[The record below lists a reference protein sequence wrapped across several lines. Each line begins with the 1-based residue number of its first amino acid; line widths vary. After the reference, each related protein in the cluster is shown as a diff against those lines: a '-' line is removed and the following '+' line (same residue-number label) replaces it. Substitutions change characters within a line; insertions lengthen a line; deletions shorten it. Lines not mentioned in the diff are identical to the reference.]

1 MVWAIRARTPRGAAI
16 LAPISRI
23 AFALPLATLAVV
35 ACAAP
40 IPEADIT
47 KGQIRADMREYAMGL
62 TSAEVRSGTVTF
74 IARNTGST
82 VHDLVVLRTDLAAD
96 KLPVDAQTQK
106 AKEDGKQGAV
116 DQIAPGKSANLR
128 LELPSGAYVVICN
141 VPTHYQLGMR
151 SALTVK

>member
-1 MVWAIRARTPRGAAI
+1 MQPMVPSHILGDIVRSTRALT
-16 LAPISRI
+16 LV
-23 AFALPLATLAVV
+23 ALMVL

-62 TSAEVRSGTVTF
+62 TATEVRAGTVTF
-74 IARNTGST
+74 IARNAGST
-82 VHDLVVLRTDLAAD
+82 AHDLVVLKTDLAPD
-96 KLPVDAQTQK
+96 KLPVDTQTQK
-106 AKEDGKQGAV
+106 AKEDGKLGAV
-116 DQIAPGKSANLR
+116 DQVSPGKSANLR
-128 LELPSGAYVVICN
+128 LELPAGAYVVICN

>member
-1 MVWAIRARTPRGAAI
+1 MRRRARGRGRAGILGDIVRTALTLLLSSALAA
-16 LAPISRI
+16 
-23 AFALPLATLAVV
+23 

-40 IPEADIT
+40 VPEADIT

-62 TSAEVRSGTVTF
+62 TATEVRAGQVTF

-82 VHDLVVLRTDLAAD
+82 VHDLVVIKTDLAPD
-96 KLPVDAQTQK
+96 KLAIDTQTQK
-106 AKEDGKQGAV
+106 AREDGKIGSV
-116 DQIAPGKSANLR
+116 DQIAPGRSANLR
-128 LELPSGAYVVICN
+128 VELPAGAYVVICN